1 MFKKFIL
8 CFYRFFC
15 KLEMVL
21 VWVTIICML
30 FFPLIS
36 NTSVLDH
43 SRKSFATLSEYCGYR
58 TKEYIDNW
66 SIDTSPANGGIL
78 HFRKGEGGG
87 MAFLRTTEQS
97 SLHPWFS
104 K

>member
-1 MFKKFIL
+1 MQIKHGLGHHNLHAI
-8 CFYRFFC
+8 
-15 KLEMVL
+15 
-21 VWVTIICML
+21 
-30 FFPLIS
+30 FPLFQQLS
-36 NTSVLDH
+36 YQDH
-43 SRKSFATLSEYCGYR
+43 SRKSFATLCEYCGYR

-66 SIDTSPANGGIL
+66 IIDTSLANGGIL
-78 HFRKGEGGG
+78 HFIKGDGGG